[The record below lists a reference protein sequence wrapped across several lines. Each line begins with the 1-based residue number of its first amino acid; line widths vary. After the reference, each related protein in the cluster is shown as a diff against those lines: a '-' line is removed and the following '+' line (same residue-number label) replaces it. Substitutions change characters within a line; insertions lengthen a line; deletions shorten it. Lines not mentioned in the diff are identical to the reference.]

1 MPRLFLDSRHARASL
16 GWTVL
21 AFVAAQLALTLVLE
35 RCRPD
40 VNDPEFEIRA
50 ALLERAH
57 QAEPERPLLLT
68 IGSSRFVTNFRP
80 EWMPELITSAGEKPL
95 AFNFAHYGAG
105 PFVNLVQVNR
115 LLSSGVRPR
124 WLVLEILP
132 SFLSYEGTSFVTTIA
147 ATRDLRHLHP
157 YLDRGKLYGRWLRAR
172 VLPCCKYRA
181 ELCDLVLPAL
191 APDVPPIMRF
201 HSLGGFPEDNPD
213 AETDPALAAQR
224 TAQSRMQYFE
234 PLQQFH
240 ISHEGDE
247 AVRQTV
253 AAAQRADVQVVLM
266 INPESSEFRSWYAAD
281 ADILLGAY
289 CRDLSATYGVPVVDA
304 RAWLPDRE
312 FMDGHHLFG
321 AAAKRFTTHFARDV
335 LQPLVDG
342 RLQGPGVHRPA
353 PLP

>member
-1 MPRLFLDSRHARASL
+1 MPRLIPDSRRARASL
-16 GWTVL
+16 GWTIL
-21 AFVAAQLALTLVLE
+21 AFVGAQLALTLTIE
-35 RCRPD
+35 CCRPD

-57 QAEPERPLLLT
+57 QAEPDRPLLLT

-80 EWMPELITSAGEKPL
+80 ERMPELTTVSGEKPL

-124 WLVLEILP
+124 WIVLEILP
-132 SFLSYEGTSFVTTIA
+132 SFLSYEGTSLVTTIA

-157 YLDRGKLYGRWLRAR
+157 YLDHGKLYGRWLRAR

-181 ELCDLVLPAL
+181 ELCDLVLPELTPA
-191 APDVPPIMRF
+191 VPPSMRF
-201 HSLGGFPEDNPD
+201 NALGGLLEDDPD
-213 AETDPALAAQR
+213 AETDPALAALR
-224 TAQSRMQYFE
+224 TAQSRLQYFQ

-240 ISHEGDE
+240 ISREGDE
-247 AVRQTV
+247 AVRKTV
-253 AAAQRADVQVVLM
+253 EGAQRAGVQLLLM
-266 INPESSEFRSWYAAD
+266 INPESREFRSWYATNAD
-281 ADILLGAY
+281 TLLSAY

-321 AAAKRFTTHFARDV
+321 AAANRFTEHFACEV
-335 LQPLVDG
+335 LQRLVDG